1 MVLAGFL
8 HADADT
14 LRKVMSKKD
23 REHQLRDF
31 QKRFYAGAK
40 SRGVSEDQVAA
51 IWDMMMSF
59 SGYSFCKPH
68 SASYA
73 RVSFQAAYLKVHHPA
88 EFMAA
93 VISNQGGFYSTFAY
107 VSEARRMG
115 LTILSPD
122 INTSE
127 IRWTGQD
134 DIMRVGLLSIK
145 GLSAA
150 TRVRITS
157 QRRHGLYRSVSDVL
171 ERVRPA
177 EDEARAL
184 IHCGAFDTLNS
195 GGNRATLMWQLACR
209 LKAGL
214 TQSAPQTQSLFGSA
228 GKAHTGQP
236 PPLPPDDKR
245 ERLRR
250 EFAVLGFLCDR
261 HPMEL
266 YTDILQKLRTV
277 KAVDLPRHLGRQVR
291 LAGWLITGKVVTTK
305 HGDPM
310 EFLTFEDET
319 GIVEPTF
326 FPQTYHRFCHMIDRR
341 RPYLL
346 TGKVEED
353 WGAITLTVDEVKR
366 ITVGIHPCK

>member
-1 MVLAGFL
+1 
-8 HADADT
+8 
-14 LRKVMSKKD
+14 
-23 REHQLRDF
+23 
-31 QKRFYAGAK
+31 
-40 SRGVSEDQVAA
+40 
-51 IWDMMMSF
+51 MMMSF

-88 EFMAA
+88 EFIAA
-93 VISNQGGFYSTFAY
+93 VISNQGGFYDTFAY

-115 LTILSPD
+115 LTILPPN
-122 INTSE
+122 INRSE
-127 IRWTGQD
+127 VRWTGED
-134 DIMRVGLLSIK
+134 NAIRTGLLSIK
-145 GLSAA
+145 GLSAKIQA
-150 TRVRITS
+150 RIVTE
-157 QRRHGLYRSVSDVL
+157 RRQGLYRSMREVL
-171 ERVRPA
+171 ERVKPA

-184 IHCGAFDTLNS
+184 IHCGALDELNP
-195 GGNRATLMWQLACR
+195 GGNRATLMWQLGCG
-209 LKAGL
+209 LKSG
-214 TQSAPQTQSLFGSA
+214 SAKPRPHTQSLFSSA
-228 GKAHTGQP
+228 DKARACRP
-236 PPLPPDDKR
+236 PSLPPDDER

-266 YTDILQKLRTV
+266 FGPILHKLRTV
-277 KAVDLPRHLGRQVR
+277 KAVDLPRHLGKQVC

-319 GIVEPTF
+319 GIVETTF
-326 FPQTYHRFCHMIDRR
+326 FPETYHRFCHMIDRQ

-353 WGAITLTVDEVKR
+353 WGAITLTVNRVER
-366 ITVGIHPCK
+366 IDAKI

>member
-1 MVLAGFL
+1 
-8 HADADT
+8 
-14 LRKVMSKKD
+14 
-23 REHQLRDF
+23 
-31 QKRFYAGAK
+31 
-40 SRGVSEDQVAA
+40 
-51 IWDMMMSF
+51 MMMSF

-73 RVSFQAAYLKVHHPA
+73 RVSFQAAYLKLHHPA

-115 LTILSPD
+115 LTILPPD
-122 INTSE
+122 INASE
-127 IRWTGQD
+127 IRWTG
-134 DIMRVGLLSIK
+134 RGNTVLVGLLSIK
-145 GLSAA
+145 GLSAQ
-150 TRVRITS
+150 TR
-157 QRRHGLYRSVSDVL
+157 QRLVDCRRQSPYHNLRDFL
-171 ERVRPA
+171 DRVRPA

-184 IHCGAFDTLNS
+184 IHCGALDGLNP
-195 GGNRATLMWQLACR
+195 GNSRAALIWQLAGW
-209 LKAGL
+209 LK
-214 TQSAPQTQSLFGSA
+214 TRSARSLPQTRTLFGDADRIPTDCLPS
-228 GKAHTGQP
+228 
-236 PPLPPDDKR
+236 LPPEDERD
-245 ERLRR
+245 RLRR

-266 YTDILQKLRTV
+266 YAAALQKRRTV
-277 KAVDLPRHLGRQVR
+277 KAIDLPRHRGRRVR

-319 GIVEPTF
+319 GIVETTF
-326 FPQTYHRFCHMIDRR
+326 FPQTYHRFCHMIDRQ

-353 WGAITLTVDEVKR
+353 WGAITLTVDTVER
-366 ITVGIHPCK
+366 IAV